1 MIHRF
6 HPFGGAFACAALL
19 LLAGCSTRLPL
30 IREESSSSSSQQEEA
45 SLPEPP
51 LQEEVLAASDP
62 AEEESSSEAA
72 PEPPAEETA
81 DPSQLDLLLLVN
93 AQNPLPEGYTVSLVP
108 LDDGQA
114 VAQEAVD
121 GLRAMLADAQA
132 QGLSPLVCSSYRTQE
147 KQQSLYDK
155 QVQQWLDQG
164 YGLEDAQR
172 EAARWVAIPGT
183 SEHQTGLA
191 VDIVSLYNQVLD
203 HSQET
208 TEEQQ
213 WLMEH
218 CWEYGFILRYP
229 QDKQEITGITYEPWH
244 YRYVGRETAAQ
255 IRDSG
260 LCLEEYVAALAE

>member
-30 IREESSSSSSQQEEA
+30 IREESSSSSSLQEEA

-81 DPSQLDLLLLVN
+81 DPSQLDLLLLVS

-121 GLRAMLADAQA
+121 DLRVMLADAQA

-172 EAARWVAIPGT
+172 EVAL
-183 SEHQTGLA
+183 LA
-191 VDIVSLYNQVLD
+191 LVVCLLVLF
-203 HSQET
+203 
-208 TEEQQ
+208 
-213 WLMEH
+213 L
-218 CWEYGFILRYP
+218 
-229 QDKQEITGITYEPWH
+229 
-244 YRYVGRETAAQ
+244 
-255 IRDSG
+255 
-260 LCLEEYVAALAE
+260 

>member
-51 LQEEVLAASDP
+51 LQEEVLAAADP
-62 AEEESSSEAA
+62 AEEESSSEAP

-81 DPSQLDLLLLVN
+81 DPSKLDLLLLVN
-93 AQNPLPEGYTVSLVP
+93 AQNPLPEEYAVSLVP

-114 VAQEAVD
+114 VAQEAAD
-121 GLRAMLADAQA
+121 DLRAMLADAQA

-164 YGLEDAQR
+164 YGL
-172 EAARWVAIPGT
+172 
-183 SEHQTGLA
+183 
-191 VDIVSLYNQVLD
+191 
-203 HSQET
+203 
-208 TEEQQ
+208 
-213 WLMEH
+213 
-218 CWEYGFILRYP
+218 
-229 QDKQEITGITYEPWH
+229 
-244 YRYVGRETAAQ
+244 
-255 IRDSG
+255 
-260 LCLEEYVAALAE
+260 

>member
-1 MIHRF
+1 M
-6 HPFGGAFACAALL
+6 
-19 LLAGCSTRLPL
+19 
-30 IREESSSSSSQQEEA
+30 
-45 SLPEPP
+45 
-51 LQEEVLAASDP
+51 
-62 AEEESSSEAA
+62 
-72 PEPPAEETA
+72 
-81 DPSQLDLLLLVN
+81 
-93 AQNPLPEGYTVSLVP
+93 
-108 LDDGQA
+108 
-114 VAQEAVD
+114 AQEAVD
-121 GLRAMLADAQA
+121 DLRAMLADAQA